1 MTDHW
6 QMENKYTI
14 QVRSRKPL
22 LLVLKGMGMGV
33 AEVIP
38 GVSGGTIAFITGIY
52 AQLID
57 CIKSFDAQAV
67 KLLFTAKWRELWN
80 HIHGSFLVFLL
91 TGMVGGVIIGVF
103 GISRLME
110 TRPEILWAFFF
121 GLIIASAIYV
131 GKQVKKWSVAVVIL
145 SIAGAALAFWIT
157 LVTPTEAS
165 LSPPYVFL
173 CGMIAISALILP
185 GISGS
190 FIMLLMGMYTVII
203 PMVKSLL
210 KDQDLSVL
218 GTLAIFGIGCIV
230 GLATFSRVLSW
241 MFRNYADHTLGL
253 LSGFMIGSLF
263 KIWPWRNP
271 IRWMDDSGQMLD
283 ADQVATLSGSALEHL
298 RIVSE
303 LNVLPADY
311 TAGSPQV
318 VLVVLSALFGF
329 AIVFL
334 LERYF

>member
-1 MTDHW
+1 
-6 QMENKYTI
+6 MERNYI
-14 QVRSRKPL
+14 QEKKIRPAL
-22 LLVLKGMGMGV
+22 LALKGMGMGI

-57 CIKSFDAQAV
+57 SIKSFDAHAV
-67 KLLFTAKWRELWN
+67 KLLFSGRWKALWT
-80 HIHGSFLVFLL
+80 HIHGRFLL
-91 TGMVGGVIIGVF
+91 FLMIGMAAGVVIGVF
-103 GISRLME
+103 GISNLLE

-121 GLIIASAIYV
+121 GLIVASAIYV
-131 GKQVKKWSVAVVIL
+131 GRQVSKWNIALVIL
-145 SIAGAALAFWIT
+145 TAGGAALAFWIT
-157 LVTPTEAS
+157 QVTPTEAS
-165 LSPPYVFL
+165 LNPGYVFL

-218 GTLAIFGIGCIV
+218 GTLAIFGIGCAV
-230 GLATFSRVLSW
+230 GLLTFSRLLSW
-241 MFRNYADHTLGL
+241 MFRHYADHTMGL

-271 IRWMDDSGQMLD
+271 TAWMNENGRLIGPEEKEL
-283 ADQVATLSGSALEHL
+283 LSGAALDHL
-298 RIVSE
+298 RIISE
-303 LNVLPADY
+303 LNVLPGQY
-311 TAGSPQV
+311 TAGNPQV
-318 VLVVLSALFGF
+318 FFVVLSALFGF

>member
-1 MTDHW
+1 
-6 QMENKYTI
+6 MENEYI
-14 QVRSRKPL
+14 VQGRAQKPL
-22 LLVLKGMGMGV
+22 LLVLKGMGMGI

-57 CIKSFDAQAV
+57 CIRSFDARAV
-67 KLLFTAKWRELWN
+67 ALLFTGKWGQLWK
-80 HIHGSFLVFLL
+80 HIHGTFLVFLL

-103 GISRLME
+103 GISGLME

-131 GKQVKKWSVAVVIL
+131 GKQVNKWSATVVFLAV
-145 SIAGAALAFWIT
+145 AGAALAFWIT
-157 LVTPTEAS
+157 QITPTEAS

-218 GTLAIFGIGCIV
+218 GTLAIFGIGCLV
-230 GLATFSRVLSW
+230 GLATFSRILSW

-271 IRWMDDSGQMLD
+271 ALWMDDAGELVD
-283 ADQVATLSGSALEHL
+283 AERVASLSGSALEHL

-311 TAGSPQV
+311 TAGNPQV
-318 VLVVLSALFGF
+318 ILVMLAALTGFG
-329 AIVFL
+329 IVFL